1 MYNGTIIKVLLEE
14 SGHKAK
20 ELLMALGLDPNRNS
34 VMQIVKG
41 NPSVSRIEEI
51 ANFFNVPVDV
61 FFERDYAI
69 DMNLL
74 VNRTYI
80 KQIGLANLL
89 NASKSEEFDVSKMEY
104 LQAEIA
110 RLQEYISTLESDKEF
125 LKRQVDA
132 LVCGRNSDE
141 VSDNLKAM

>member
-104 LQAEIA
+104 LQAEIV

-125 LKRQVDA
+125 LMRQVDA

>member
-89 NASKSEEFDVSKMEY
+89 NVSKSEEFDVSKMEY
-104 LQAEIA
+104 LQAEIV

>member
-20 ELLMALGLDPNRNS
+20 ELLTALGLDPNRNS

-89 NASKSEEFDVSKMEY
+89 NASKSEEIDVSKMEY
-104 LQAEIA
+104 LQAEIV

>member
-20 ELLMALGLDPNRNS
+20 ELLLALGLDPNRNS

-89 NASKSEEFDVSKMEY
+89 NVSKSEEFDVSKMEY
-104 LQAEIA
+104 LQAEIV

>member
-104 LQAEIA
+104 LQAEIV